1 MVHPYIYRN
10 EPPESVKDCR
20 GKGVES
26 LILLHTL
33 SLFLNPWRNV
43 KEEKE
48 MNKIETMKRKEIV
61 ENLKYVEKIAIKV
74 QAMALA
80 GIEAPEHHL
89 ISMDELEGLRSGS
102 EFVLQALYEVF
113 PELMQDDTV
122 LDLAGTGA
130 YAAFDAKAKKNDM
143 KRRTGMLEEL
153 FPEVK

>member
-1 MVHPYIYRN
+1 MGHPYIYRN

-26 LILLHTL
+26 LILLHNL

-48 MNKIETMKRKEIV
+48 MNKIETMKRKEII

-143 KRRTGMLEEL
+143 KRRTGMLDEI

>member
-1 MVHPYIYRN
+1 MGHPYIYRN

-48 MNKIETMKRKEIV
+48 MNKIETMKRKEII

-143 KRRTGMLEEL
+143 KRRAGMLEEL

>member
-1 MVHPYIYRN
+1 M
-10 EPPESVKDCR
+10 
-20 GKGVES
+20 ES
-26 LILLHTL
+26 LILLHNL

-48 MNKIETMKRKEIV
+48 MNKIETMKRKEII
-61 ENLKYVEKIAIKV
+61 ENLKYVEKIAIEV

>member
-1 MVHPYIYRN
+1 MGHPYIYRN

-48 MNKIETMKRKEIV
+48 MNKIETMKRKEII
-61 ENLKYVEKIAIKV
+61 ENLKYVEKIAIEV
-74 QAMALA
+74 QAMALV

>member
-26 LILLHTL
+26 LILLHNL

-48 MNKIETMKRKEIV
+48 MNKIETMKRKEII
-61 ENLKYVEKIAIKV
+61 ENLKYVEKIAIEV
-74 QAMALA
+74 QAMALV

>member
-1 MVHPYIYRN
+1 MGHPYIYRN

-48 MNKIETMKRKEIV
+48 MNKIETMKRKEII

-143 KRRTGMLEEL
+143 KRRAGMLDEI

>member
-1 MVHPYIYRN
+1 MGHPYIYRN

-48 MNKIETMKRKEIV
+48 MNKIETMKRKEIIK
-61 ENLKYVEKIAIKV
+61 NLKYVEKIAIAV

-89 ISMDELEGLRSGS
+89 ISMDELEGLRPGS

-130 YAAFDAKAKKNDM
+130 YVAFDAKAKKNDM
-143 KRRTGMLEEL
+143 KRRAGMLEEL

>member
-1 MVHPYIYRN
+1 
-10 EPPESVKDCR
+10 
-20 GKGVES
+20 
-26 LILLHTL
+26 
-33 SLFLNPWRNV
+33 
-43 KEEKE
+43 
-48 MNKIETMKRKEIV
+48 MNKIETMKRKEII

-80 GIEAPEHHL
+80 GIEDPD
-89 ISMDELEGLRSGS
+89 DELEGLRSGS

-130 YAAFDAKAKKNDM
+130 HVVVDAKAKKNYM
-143 KRRTGMLEEL
+143 KRRAGMLDEI

>member
-1 MVHPYIYRN
+1 MGHPYIYRN

-26 LILLHTL
+26 LILLHNL

-48 MNKIETMKRKEIV
+48 MNKIETMKRKEII
-61 ENLKYVEKIAIKV
+61 ENLKYVEKIAIEV
-74 QAMALA
+74 QAMALV

>member
-1 MVHPYIYRN
+1 M
-10 EPPESVKDCR
+10 
-20 GKGVES
+20 ES

-48 MNKIETMKRKEIV
+48 MNKIETMKRKEII
-61 ENLKYVEKIAIKV
+61 ENLKYVEKIAIEV

-113 PELMQDDTV
+113 PELMKDDTV
-122 LDLAGTGA
+122 LGLVGTGA
-130 YAAFDAKAKKNDM
+130 YVAFDAKAKKNDM
-143 KRRTGMLEEL
+143 KRRAGMLDEI

>member
-1 MVHPYIYRN
+1 
-10 EPPESVKDCR
+10 
-20 GKGVES
+20 
-26 LILLHTL
+26 
-33 SLFLNPWRNV
+33 
-43 KEEKE
+43 

-130 YAAFDAKAKKNDM
+130 YVAFDAKAKKNALM
-143 KRRTGMLEEL
+143 LKRKRMT
-153 FPEVK
+153 

>member
-1 MVHPYIYRN
+1 
-10 EPPESVKDCR
+10 
-20 GKGVES
+20 
-26 LILLHTL
+26 
-33 SLFLNPWRNV
+33 
-43 KEEKE
+43 
-48 MNKIETMKRKEIV
+48 MNKIETMKRKEII

-74 QAMALA
+74 QAMALV

-130 YAAFDAKAKKNDM
+130 YVAFDAKAKKNDM

>member
-1 MVHPYIYRN
+1 MGHPYIYRN

-48 MNKIETMKRKEIV
+48 MNKIETMKRKEII
-61 ENLKYVEKIAIKV
+61 ENLKYVEKIAIEV
-74 QAMALA
+74 QAMALI

-143 KRRTGMLEEL
+143 KRRAGMLDEI

>member
-33 SLFLNPWRNV
+33 SLFLNPWREGG
-43 KEEKE
+43 KKE
-48 MNKIETMKRKEIV
+48 MNKIETMKKKEIV

-89 ISMDELEGLRSGS
+89 ISMDELEGLRYGS

-122 LDLAGTGA
+122 LGLVGTGA
-130 YAAFDAKAKKNDM
+130 YVAFDAKAKKNDM
-143 KRRTGMLEEL
+143 KRRAGMLDEI

>member
-1 MVHPYIYRN
+1 MGHPYIYRN

-26 LILLHTL
+26 LILLHNL

-48 MNKIETMKRKEIV
+48 MNKIETMKRKEII
-61 ENLKYVEKIAIKV
+61 ENLKYVEKIAIEV
-74 QAMALA
+74 QAMALV

-113 PELMQDDTV
+113 PELMHDDTV

-130 YAAFDAKAKKNDM
+130 YASFDAKAKKNDM
-143 KRRTGMLEEL
+143 KRRTGMLDEI

>member
-26 LILLHTL
+26 LILLHNL
-33 SLFLNPWRNV
+33 SLFLNPWQNV

-48 MNKIETMKRKEIV
+48 MNKIETMKRKEII

-74 QAMALA
+74 QAMALV

-143 KRRTGMLEEL
+143 KRRTGMLDEI